1 MLVISPTSV
10 GSGVD
15 LERGMSVATNSG
27 VRSLSGDRSLA
38 AEVSRE
44 GANTLRGGGLPLIDV
59 LPSGVL
65 HVGADGRIRSAN
77 PRAAIVLGRRD
88 ERLEGLDVADLLL
101 PLHELVRAESGGQ
114 DEHRTSV
121 ERVLAD
127 GRRQTLGFQSAA
139 VPEEHGGGFVVVFQ
153 DITSLRALRAE
164 RDRLLQIA
172 AVGEVLPAI
181 LHELKNPL
189 AAVRTTVELLVEE
202 ATEGSSLQTDLHAVL
217 HEIRRLVLT
226 LDGVGRFRQELRSSR
241 PAPIDHAIRE
251 ATLLLEPQAKARGV
265 RLECRVPDL
274 PLLQLDTSAVRAV
287 VFNLVT
293 NATHACAPGQRIEVR
308 AGLLDDGR
316 SFQLVVEDDG
326 CGMSPDVLA
335 RCRELFFTTKPR
347 GTGIGLALCS
357 TLADSAGGTL
367 HVSSMHLHGTTVTLS
382 VPLDAP
388 PRREA

>member
-1 MLVISPTSV
+1 M
-10 GSGVD
+10 
-15 LERGMSVATNSG
+15 
-27 VRSLSGDRSLA
+27 GDRSNDSELPRDA
-38 AEVSRE
+38 AGS
-44 GANTLRGGGLPLIDV
+44 LRAGGLPLLDV

-65 HVGADGRIRSAN
+65 HVGPDGRIRSAN
-77 PRAAIVLGRRD
+77 PRAAVVLGRRD
-88 ERLEGLDVADLLL
+88 ERLAGLDVAEVLL
-101 PLHELVRAESGGQ
+101 PLTELVRAEGATDQ
-114 DEHRTSV
+114 EHRTSLD
-121 ERVLAD
+121 RVLAN
-127 GRRQTLGFQSAA
+127 GSRQTLGFQTAP
-139 VPEEHGGGFVVVFQ
+139 VPEAHGGGWVVVFQ

-226 LDGVGRFRQELRSSR
+226 LDGVGRFRQELRAGR

-251 ATLLLEPQAKARGV
+251 AALLLEPQAKARGV
-265 RLECRVPDL
+265 RLECHVPDL
-274 PLLQLDTSAVRAV
+274 PLLPLDTSAVRAI

-293 NATHACAPGQRIEVR
+293 NATHACAPGQRIEIR
-308 AGLLDDGR
+308 GALSPDGR
-316 SFQLVVEDDG
+316 SFSIVVEDDG

-357 TLADSAGGTL
+357 TLAESAGGTL
-367 HVSSMHLHGTTVTLS
+367 DVVSVHQRGTTVTLS